1 MRRTGS
7 VTEGV
12 PEPADDVFAFLT
24 DVDRLPEWNAIIA
37 EVVERP
43 DVVQHDAEWVVQIKA
58 MGTSWRSRSKVEEYD
73 PQRRAFS
80 YRSCTDDGNPSYAIW
95 RWQLEPDGDGASRV
109 TVSWDLHPETFWR
122 RVLLSRIRGHQLE
135 QEVPASIGALTRAMS
150 GPGA

>member
-12 PEPADDVFAFLT
+12 PEPADDVFAFIT

-43 DVVQHDAEWVVQIKA
+43 DAVQQDAEWVVQIKA
-58 MGTSWRSRSKVEEYD
+58 MGTSWRSRSKVEDYD

-95 RWQLEPDGDGASRV
+95 RWQIEPEGDRASRV
-109 TVSWDLHPETFWR
+109 TVGWDLQPATFWR
-122 RVLLSRIRGHQLE
+122 RVLLSRVRGRQLR
-135 QEVPASIGALTRAMS
+135 QEVPASIGALSRAMS
-150 GPGA
+150 APAA